1 MSDRVSRH
9 RLQVAPELDRFLTD
23 EALPGRSQTA
33 SQVAFYNNQRER
45 QRGAGERAVG
55 GAGRDRTDE

>member
-1 MSDRVSRH
+1 LRSLKVLTANENRAVIG
-9 RLQVAPELDRFLTD
+9 FLD